1 MLYDNN
7 GNYSVTTGTRFMI
20 LEDINSV
27 TNTDFAV
34 AWTPNGNPLVAHAN
48 DIIEF
53 DGSKWSVVFDSTV
66 KNKLEY
72 VTNLTTGIQ
81 YKWSDDG
88 WIKSYE
94 GVYREA
100 KWRIVL

>member
-1 MLYDNN
+1 LYNN
-7 GNYSVTTGTRFMI
+7 AGEYSVTTGTRFMI
-20 LEDINSV
+20 LEDINSI
-27 TNTDFAV
+27 TNTEFAQ
-34 AWTPNGNPLVAHAN
+34 AWSPNGTPLVAHAN
-48 DIIEF
+48 DIIEY
-53 DGSKWSVVFDSTV
+53 DGTRWKVSFDSLV

-81 YKWSDDG
+81 YKWTDDG

-100 KWRIVL
+100 KWRLVL